1 MRRTIHRR
9 PLLMGVALLLAMGLV
24 AACSSSAPATAPTSK
39 PAAPAAAAPTTAPA
53 APTAAPKAAQPAAAA
68 PAQLTKVRVGWAVA
82 PHMALEGVA
91 LAKGWFKEAGLDV
104 ELTAFDTG
112 APLFEAMAAGKLDMG
127 ITGSTP
133 TISVSAAQAPAIYFV
148 GSHGESTGVFTIVSR
163 KGINSPAD
171 VKGKTGI
178 TAKGSVN
185 HYFLDLMLDKYGLTE
200 KELTL
205 VHMEMADAVTAFVAN
220 QGDFASI
227 GTAFWPQILAK
238 AQDSKILFT
247 GSDLS
252 ASTGKQMNVRIF
264 EVTTASK
271 DFADKN
277 PDAVTKF
284 VDVLYNKTHNYFNDP
299 ATKAQ
304 ARQDLAAWLK
314 TTVNFNQSVDDLSKM
329 LDPVKY
335 YTAAEQVKLFQ
346 DGTFKASMEAQA
358 KFLTDNNQLKKTI
371 PFDSW
376 ANPKFVQAAA
386 KK

>member
-1 MRRTIHRR
+1 MRSTVYRR
-9 PLLMGVALLLAMGLV
+9 PFLLVLALLLAVGLV
-24 AACSSSAPATAPTSK
+24 AACSSSAPAPAPTAK
-39 PAAPAAAAPTTAPA
+39 PAAPAAAPTSAPA
-53 APTAAPKAAQPAAAA
+53 APAQAAQPTAAA

-163 KGINSPAD
+163 KNINSPAD

-200 KELTL
+200 KDLTL
-205 VHMEMADAVTAFVAN
+205 IHMDMADAVTAFVAN
-220 QGDFASI
+220 QVDFASI
-227 GTAFWPQILAK
+227 GTAFWPQILSK

-247 GSDLS
+247 GNDLS

-284 VDVLYNKTHNYFNDP
+284 VDVLYNKTHRYFNDP

-304 ARQDLAAWLK
+304 ARQDLANWLK

-335 YTAAEQVKLFQ
+335 YTAAEQVKLFE

-371 PFDSW
+371 PFESW